1 MVEKTCCARFESAS
15 VSLNQTSQAMSLQN
29 GQHFLLLLIYFFASC
44 ATNETE
50 RDKTLMWVI
59 YQSKS
64 CNKAVEN
71 PGFPTVM
78 APTPE
83 EGTPIYFG
91 LRGCAR
97 PWGPLGSATDSSLL
111 PPATK
116 LGQGNVFTGV
126 CDSAPGGSGQGG
138 ASAQGGVSAPRGV
151 CSVWGVPL
159 VETPPGRPLLRA
171 VRILLEC
178 ILVNRGIVTVLVVG
192 WPWNILVAD
201 LRGPKFFQFHA
212 VWENLAKSYVGALFP
227 SGELAPPPRRKSWI
241 SHCILLAINTVYN

>member
-1 MVEKTCCARFESAS
+1 M
-15 VSLNQTSQAMSLQN
+15 
-29 GQHFLLLLIYFFASC
+29 
-44 ATNETE
+44 
-50 RDKTLMWVI
+50 
-59 YQSKS
+59 
-64 CNKAVEN
+64 EN

-126 CDSAPGGSGQGG
+126 CDSAPGGSGR
-138 ASAQGGVSAPRGV
+138 GGVSLLKGGCLLPGGSARCG
-151 CSVWGVPL
+151 GVPL
-159 VETPPGRPLLRA
+159 VETPPGRPLLWA

-192 WPWNILVAD
+192 WP
-201 LRGPKFFQFHA
+201 
-212 VWENLAKSYVGALFP
+212 
-227 SGELAPPPRRKSWI
+227 
-241 SHCILLAINTVYN
+241 